1 MIMLV
6 LTSHLKF
13 IVLIILSCNMIVEVT
28 GNTIPSVVSELISKK
43 NLHKCNF

>member
-28 GNTIPSVVSELISKK
+28 GNSVYGKK
-43 NLHKCNF
+43 GTE